1 MVSTCGECRYFDKR
15 LLKFMRKSGT
25 KGYCNYYL
33 VCYGRHKKVDGRS
46 MLDSCPRFLQDHD
59 FYEILVGVFGCK
71 LGLTPETE
79 RTLGEGRVDV
89 VWWYRPFKDI
99 SLSLPFVA
107 WEIER
112 RNYDPKQV
120 TWNAEK
126 ILERSEIPPHFFIH
140 VVSKDTYNTLRPVDK
155 RKMEE
160 FREKYRKRWYLT
172 IVDLSKTGFDK
183 IVMDLITKKAF
194 PTRFTPLY
202 SYDLDAIFRK
212 SLEEVKKC
220 REDAGAWRD
229 LRQSMRSGKNYS
241 RWIVC
246 ELVERILSSAVEK
259 S

>member
-1 MVSTCGECRYFDKR
+1 M
-15 LLKFMRKSGT
+15 LKFMTETGT
-25 KGYCNYYL
+25 EGYCDYYW
-33 VCYGRHKKVDGRS
+33 VCYGWHKKVDERS

-89 VWWYRPFKDI
+89 VWWYLPFKDI
-99 SLSLPFVA
+99 PQFLPFVA

-112 RNYDPKQV
+112 RNYDPRQV

-140 VVSKDTYNTLRPVDK
+140 VVSKETYSNLRSAEK
-155 RKMEE
+155 RKMKE
-160 FREKYRKRWYLT
+160 FQEKYRKRWYLT

-183 IVMDLITKKAF
+183 ILMGLITEKAF
-194 PTRFTPLY
+194 PTEFTPLY
-202 SYDLDAIFRK
+202 SYKLDAVFQK

-220 REDAGAWRD
+220 RQDAHAWST
-229 LRQSMRSGKNYS
+229 LRNSMRSGKNYS
-241 RWIVC
+241 PWKVC
-246 ELVERILSSAVEK
+246 GVVDLILSHLVEES
-259 S
+259 